1 MAEGGARTKLE
12 ELLDEK
18 RQELAGLSPQR
29 DTGRIRQLEREIR
42 YLEGMLR

>member
-1 MAEGGARTKLE
+1 MAWGVTRTRLE

-18 RQELAGLSPQR
+18 RQEAAGLSPQR
-29 DTGRIRQLEREIR
+29 DRERMRQLEREIR

>member
-1 MAEGGARTKLE
+1 MAGGAKRTKLE

-18 RQELAGLSPQR
+18 RQECARLSPQR
-29 DTGRIRQLEREIR
+29 DTGRIRQLEREIA